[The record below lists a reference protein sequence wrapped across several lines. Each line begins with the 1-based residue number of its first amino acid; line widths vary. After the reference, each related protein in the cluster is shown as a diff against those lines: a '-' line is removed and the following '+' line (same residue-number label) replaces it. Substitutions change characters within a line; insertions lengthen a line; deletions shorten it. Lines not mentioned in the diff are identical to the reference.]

1 MSWMRRHLWHMA
13 SVAIGLALAVAS
25 AQAQGAKGERG
36 IEHISGG
43 LYKFTNRF
51 HASVFLV
58 TDEGI
63 IATDPINAEAAKW
76 LAAELGKRFPGK
88 PVKYV
93 IYSHHHADHVS
104 GGEAFKG
111 AEFVGHE
118 SIVDDLKKDEVQ
130 TPIPTIIFTDTKTI
144 TLGGQSVELIYLGA
158 GHSDNLI
165 AMKFPGERAL
175 FIVDIV
181 SSHRLPW
188 RTLGAG
194 RDSLDG
200 MIAQIRKAESITGYD
215 KLITAHGAPY
225 MLIAKP
231 SMLGQVRGYI
241 EELRDQVQTA
251 MDGGKSLD
259 EIKQTVT
266 MDKYQHYL
274 LYKQFLPMNI
284 EGMYTHLGG
293 K

>member
-1 MSWMRRHLWHMA
+1 MNRMRLYLWQVGLA
-13 SVAIGLALAVAS
+13 FIGLAFVVAS
-25 AQAQGAKGERG
+25 VQAQGERN

-104 GGEAFKG
+104 GGAAFEG

-118 SIVDDLKKDEVQ
+118 NIVDDLKKDEVQ
-130 TPIPTIIFTDTKTI
+130 TPLPTMTFTDTKTI

-165 AMKFPGERAL
+165 AMKFPGERAM

-181 SSHRLPW
+181 SAHRLPW
-188 RTLGAG
+188 RTMGAG
-194 RDSLDG
+194 RDSLEG

-241 EELRDQVQTA
+241 EALRDQVKAA
-251 MDGGKSLD
+251 MDEGKSLD
-259 EIKQTVT
+259 EIRQTVK
-266 MDKYQHYL
+266 MEKYQHYFM
-274 LYKQFLPMNI
+274 YKQFLPMNI
-284 EGMYTHLGG
+284 DGVYTHLGG